1 MNFNKNL
8 YYYSLRK
15 HYRKIIFA
23 GDTAGPGESHSGS
36 RDFSKPFKREKKKS
50 STEQKVSYLI
60 LFLYIYILNFIIYN
74 WKSDD
79 NF

>member
-36 RDFSKPFKREKKKS
+36 RDFSKPFKREKKEVEYRTKS
-50 STEQKVSYLI
+50 KLLDFV
-60 LFLYIYILNFIIYN
+60 FIYIHFKLYYLQL
-74 WKSDD
+74 KE
-79 NF
+79 